1 MQYAITGSLFLILL
15 AGAATAQG
23 RIAEQDGLG
32 IELDELLTE
41 RGTIRLE
48 FGTTISA
55 SSSDGISGLY
65 QTIQTGTG
73 EYVSVPID
81 LGVTDRQADTV
92 LGTFGL
98 SYGLT
103 SRAEIYA
110 WATMRYDDVR
120 FTDTTTELT
129 ESLSSSAFQS
139 LITGMSYSFI
149 EEGEYPGLIGFA
161 EFALLEN
168 TTARGTDFETG
179 RSGAVGVTAYRV
191 LDPVVLSLT
200 TGYAANLERTV
211 GADIL
216 DPGDNIFFNPS
227 IGFAV
232 NNELT
237 LTGGFNLNYATDADE
252 LNSNRQGSRSTTA
265 DLQFGLAYA
274 WDETTTLQ
282 ADTSIQTLGGDNFIL
297 GLSLTRELG
306 KE

>member
-1 MQYAITGSLFLILL
+1 MRYAITGSLFLILL
-15 AGAATAQG
+15 AGAATAQE

-32 IELDELLTE
+32 IVLEELLTE
-41 RGTIRLE
+41 RGAVNLE

-55 SSSDGISGLY
+55 SRIDGVSGLY
-65 QTIQTGTG
+65 ETIQTGTG

-98 SYGLT
+98 RYGLT
-103 SRAEIYA
+103 ARSEIYA
-110 WATMRYDDVR
+110 RATLRYDNAG
-120 FTDTTTELT
+120 FTDVTNGLT
-129 ESLSSSAFQS
+129 ESLSDSAFQS
-139 LITGMSYSFI
+139 LIAGMNYRFL
-149 EEGEYPGLIGFA
+149 EDGERPGLIGFA
-161 EFALLEN
+161 EVALLEN

-216 DPGDNIFFNPS
+216 DPGDNIFLNPS

-237 LTGGFNLNYATDADE
+237 LTGGFNLNYATQADE
-252 LNSNRQGSRSTTA
+252 RNSTRQGSRNTTS

-274 WDETTTLQ
+274 WEKQTTLR
-282 ADTSIQTLGGDNFIL
+282 ADVSTRVLGDDTFTAAL
-297 GLSLTRELG
+297 FLTRKFG
-306 KE
+306 RN

>member
-1 MQYAITGSLFLILL
+1 M
-15 AGAATAQG
+15 
-23 RIAEQDGLG
+23 E
-32 IELDELLTE
+32 ELLTE

-48 FGTTISA
+48 LGTTFSA
-55 SSSDGISGLY
+55 SQSDGISGLY

-103 SRAEIYA
+103 ARAEIYA
-110 WATMRYDDVR
+110 WATLRYDDVR
-120 FTDTTTELT
+120 FTDATTGLT

-139 LITGMSYSFI
+139 LIAGMNYSFI
-149 EEGEYPGLIGFA
+149 EEGDHPGLIGFA
-161 EFALLEN
+161 EVALLEN

-200 TGYAANLERTV
+200 TGYAANLKRTV
-211 GADIL
+211 GADII

-237 LTGGFNLNYATDADE
+237 LTGGFNLNYATNADE
-252 LNSNRQGSRSTTA
+252 LNSIRQGSRDTTA

-274 WDETTTLQ
+274 WDETTTLH
-282 ADTSIQTLGGDNFIL
+282 ADTSIQTVGGDNFIL
-297 GLSLTRELG
+297 GLSPTRELG